1 MSSDFY
7 STLCRR
13 SGRENVDVFVPDL
26 HVALRHVKIDGV
38 VGLEGIVELLKYM
51 TGAHSAW
58 NMSC

>member
-26 HVALRHVKIDGV
+26 YVALQHVNIDGV
-38 VGLEGIVELLKYM
+38 MGWRVLLNCE
-51 TGAHSAW
+51 SI
-58 NMSC
+58 